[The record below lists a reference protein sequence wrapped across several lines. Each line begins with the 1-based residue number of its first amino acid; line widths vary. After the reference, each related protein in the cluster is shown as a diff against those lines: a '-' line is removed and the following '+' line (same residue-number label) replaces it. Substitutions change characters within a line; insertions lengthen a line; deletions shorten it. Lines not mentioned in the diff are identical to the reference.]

1 MAAWGL
7 WRTQGGNEPGTLP
20 RGCWCSLQ
28 AHLPPLR
35 DRLCRVVH
43 RRHPVLRGSR
53 LLRAGWL
60 LPEVR
65 SGTAAGARCRLAS
78 DQAAQ
83 PPPPHHHHPHPAAH
97 RSLLAGA
104 SALAPIAHGTPTAAI
119 GRFAWTTCAPCER
132 CCDLGACRVRVG
144 GCVCACKGVRECAAP
159 LTITLLCTHL
169 RFLPLP
175 RGNTF
180 ADPLS
185 LGTASCAS
193 ASGDTTPYFN
203 GVLETLCSPEGSG
216 PNVVSLW
223 QLQAGRQHQ
232 RTCCLCAPAHA
243 RPRCTLIPDI
253 SLDCAF

>member
-1 MAAWGL
+1 MSLAPSH
-7 WRTQGGNEPGTLP
+7 GGAG
-20 RGCWCSLQ
+20 
-28 AHLPPLR
+28 A
-35 DRLCRVVH
+35 LCRPTC
-43 RRHPVLRGSR
+43 RRFGTDSAGSCTADIQCCEGAGSCGPDGFCQRCAPVQLRGR
-53 LLRAGWL
+53 VAGW
-60 LPEVR
+60 PA
-65 SGTAAGARCRLAS
+65 TRLHR
-78 DQAAQ
+78 
-83 PPPPHHHHPHPAAH
+83 PPPPPP
-97 RSLLAGA
+97 
-104 SALAPIAHGTPTAAI
+104 PPPPI

-132 CCDLGACRVRVG
+132 SCCDLGACRVRVG
-144 GCVCACKGVRECAAP
+144 GCACACKGVRECAAP
-159 LTITLLCTHL
+159 LTVTLLCTHL
-169 RFLPLP
+169 RVLPLP

-203 GVLETLCSPEGSG
+203 GVSETLCSPEGSG

>member
-1 MAAWGL
+1 MLFAGPPAAASGQTLQGRAPPTSSAAREPALAGRMASARGAL
-7 WRTQGGNEPGTLP
+7 RYSCGGA
-20 RGCWCSLQ
+20 LQ
-28 AHLPPLR
+28 AGQRPG
-35 DRLCRVVH
+35 C
-43 RRHPVLRGSR
+43 
-53 LLRAGWL
+53 
-60 LPEVR
+60 
-65 SGTAAGARCRLAS
+65 TA
-78 DQAAQ
+78 
-83 PPPPHHHHPHPAAH
+83 PPPHHHHPHPAAH

-132 CCDLGACRVRVG
+132 SCCDLGACRVRVG
-144 GCVCACKGVRECAAP
+144 GCACACKGVRECAAP
-159 LTITLLCTHL
+159 LTVTLLCTHL
-169 RFLPLP
+169 RVLPLP

-203 GVLETLCSPEGSG
+203 GVSETLCSPEGSG